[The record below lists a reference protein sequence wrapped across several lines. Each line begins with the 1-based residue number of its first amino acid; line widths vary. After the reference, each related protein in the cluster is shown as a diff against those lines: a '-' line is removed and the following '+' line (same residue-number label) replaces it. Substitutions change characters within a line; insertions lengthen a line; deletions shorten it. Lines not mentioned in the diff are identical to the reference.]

1 MRCSRRSTTWLGSA
15 ARAAVVALG
24 VALPAVAA
32 AADASADP
40 RVAEAIL
47 RAAHGRLGALAD
59 VRVTDVKA
67 HLNTVGP
74 ATVLD
79 AIPDP
84 GARLGRA
91 IRFTL
96 RGRNDGKGIR
106 AVGRAEARV
115 TVRTPHA
122 VARHDI
128 VRGTV
133 LEFDDVETVVGELGD
148 VPLRALPPSVVGLR
162 ALRDIRA
169 GSILSPAMFA
179 RVALV
184 KSGDEVVARVVID
197 GLEVR
202 GKVIAA
208 QSGTL
213 GDSIRVVNPDSGHT
227 MRARVVGEGEVEVRH
242 GS

>member
-1 MRCSRRSTTWLGSA
+1 ML
-15 ARAAVVALG
+15 ALG
-24 VALPAVAA
+24 VMPPGVAA
-32 AADASADP
+32 AADTSADP

-47 RAAHGRLGALAD
+47 RAAHARLGGLAD
-59 VRVTDVKA
+59 VSVTDVQA
-67 HLNTVGP
+67 QLNRVGP
-74 ATVLD
+74 LTVVD
-79 AIPDP
+79 AVPDP
-84 GARLGRA
+84 GARLGRT

-106 AVGRAEARV
+106 PVGRAEARI
-115 TVRTPHA
+115 TASAPHA
-122 VARHDI
+122 LAKHDI

-133 LEFDDVETVVGELGD
+133 LTSDDVETVVGELGD

-169 GSILSPAMFA
+169 GSILSAAMFA

-202 GKVIAA
+202 GKAIAA

-227 MRARVVGEGEVEVRH
+227 MRARVVGEREVEVRH